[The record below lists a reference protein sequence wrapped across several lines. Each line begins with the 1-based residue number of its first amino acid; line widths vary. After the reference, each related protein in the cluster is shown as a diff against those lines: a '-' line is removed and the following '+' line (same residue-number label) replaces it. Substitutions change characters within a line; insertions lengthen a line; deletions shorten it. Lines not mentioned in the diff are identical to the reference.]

1 MSPKKSAEK
10 FVEHEVQALLEL
22 ENFIASNPDPREL
35 KRAISVRMLIEG
47 IDRETIQEILGV
59 SSPFISK
66 WKINYAL
73 HGIEGLRLNHQGSRG
88 QLKPEERAEVIQW
101 LTNKNQWDLS
111 ELSNHIAEQY
121 QIKFQS
127 KTSYYQLFKSAGIS
141 WKKSQKK
148 NPKRDEE
155 LVKKKH
161 QEICEILEEHRSA
174 IESRKLVVYLIDE
187 CHLLWGDVCGYL
199 WGRRNE
205 RIEIPLVNQREKQTY
220 YGAVNYLTKQL
231 VLREYATANSE
242 NTVAFLKDLQS
253 LNSEARHLI
262 IWDGASYH
270 KYKEMKAYLEEINQG
285 KERDEWPL
293 TCVLFAPN
301 ARQQN
306 PVEDIWLHAKT
317 WVRKFGK
324 RLSSFALVKWFFNF
338 TIQSQSFDFLKL
350 HKFGI
355 FEPTLNGTAA
365 RSNP

>member
-1 MSPKKSAEK
+1 MAQKQSAEK
-10 FVEHEVQALLEL
+10 FMEPEAQALLEL

-35 KRAISVRMLIEG
+35 KRALAIRMLIEG
-47 IDRETIQEILGV
+47 TCRETIQNILGV

-73 HGIEGLRLNHQGSRG
+73 QGIKGLRLNHQGSRG

-101 LTNKNQWDLS
+101 LSNKKNWDLS
-111 ELSNHIAEQY
+111 ELSNHIAERY
-121 QIKFQS
+121 QIEFQS
-127 KTSYYQLFKSAGIS
+127 KTSYYQLFKAAGIS

-161 QEICEILEEHRSA
+161 QEICQILEQHARA

-220 YGAVNYLTKQL
+220 YGAINYLTKQF
-231 VLREYATANSE
+231 VLRDYATANSE

-253 LNSEARHLI
+253 LNPEARHLI

-285 KERDEWPL
+285 KERDEWAL

-301 ARQQN
+301 APEQN

-317 WVRKFGK
+317 WVRKFGT

-350 HKFGI
+350 HKFGS
-355 FEPTLNGTAA
+355 FEPTLNGTATPLN
-365 RSNP
+365 S

>member
-1 MSPKKSAEK
+1 MSQKKSAEK

-35 KRAISVRMLIEG
+35 KRAASIRMLIEG
-47 IDRETIQEILGV
+47 VRRETIQKILGV

-73 HGIEGLRLNHQGSRG
+73 HGIEGLRLNHHGSRG
-88 QLKPEERAEVIQW
+88 QLKPEERAEIIQW
-101 LTNKNQWDLS
+101 LTNKNHGNLS
-111 ELSNHIAEQY
+111 ELSNHIAERY
-121 QIKFQS
+121 QIEFQS
-127 KTSYYQLFKSAGIS
+127 KTSYYQLLKSAGIS

-161 QEICEILEEHRSA
+161 QEICEIFEEHARA
-174 IESRKLVVYLIDE
+174 IEARKLVVYLIDE

-220 YGAVNYLTKQL
+220 YGAVNYLTKQF

-253 LNSEARHLI
+253 LNPEATHLI

-293 TCVLFAPN
+293 ICVLFAPN
-301 ARQQN
+301 APEQN
-306 PVEDIWLHAKT
+306 PVEDIWLHGKT
-317 WVRKFGK
+317 WVRKFGN

-355 FEPTLNGTAA
+355 FKPTLNGIAA
-365 RSNP
+365 RSTP

>member
-1 MSPKKSAEK
+1 MSKKNRQKNLWSMK
-10 FVEHEVQALLEL
+10 YKLYWKSKILLPAIPIQ
-22 ENFIASNPDPREL
+22 ENSLIAV
-35 KRAISVRMLIEG
+35 SVRMLIEG
-47 IDRETIQEILGV
+47 INRETIQEILGV
-59 SSPFISK
+59 SSSFISK

-73 HGIEGLRLNHQGSRG
+73 HGIEGLSLNHHGSRG
-88 QLKPEERAEVIQW
+88 QLKPQERAEVIQW

-111 ELSNHIAEQY
+111 ELSNHIAKRY
-121 QIKFQS
+121 QIQFQS
-127 KTSYYQLFKSAGIS
+127 KASYYQLFKSAGIS

-205 RIEIPLVNQREKQTY
+205 RIEIPLLNEREKQTY
-220 YGAVNYLTKQL
+220 YGAVNYLTKQF
-231 VLREYATANSE
+231 VRREYATANSE
-242 NTVAFLKDLQS
+242 NTVAFLKDLQY
-253 LNSEARHLI
+253 LNPEARHLI

-293 TCVLFAPN
+293 TCVLESSQCSRTESSRRYLASC
-301 ARQQN
+301 QDLG
-306 PVEDIWLHAKT
+306 EKIWESAQL
-317 WVRKFGK
+317 FCLG
-324 RLSSFALVKWFFNF
+324 
-338 TIQSQSFDFLKL
+338 
-350 HKFGI
+350 
-355 FEPTLNGTAA
+355 
-365 RSNP
+365 